1 MKNLFRI
8 IFIVSVA
15 FLLFKLISRISI
27 SKLDNHDLTQFVDT
41 RIGSKDN
48 GLESGYTFTGATFPF
63 GMVQFTLVSFHL
75 TEDLLLLN

>member
-27 SKLDNHDLTQFVDT
+27 TNLDNQDLTQYVDT
-41 RIGSKDN
+41 RIGSKAVR
-48 GLESGYTFTGATFPF
+48 FIF
-63 GMVQFTLVSFHL
+63 Q
-75 TEDLLLLN
+75 LLNLQAQNMLDMLGETFQREPFIIA